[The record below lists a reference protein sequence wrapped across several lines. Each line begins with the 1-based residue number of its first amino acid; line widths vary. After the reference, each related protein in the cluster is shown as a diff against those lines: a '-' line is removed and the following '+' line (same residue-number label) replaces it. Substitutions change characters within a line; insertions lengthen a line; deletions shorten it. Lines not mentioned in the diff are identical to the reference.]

1 MPRNVFKFSYEK
13 GGIENAQNIEEY
25 RNFVKDY
32 INTRASSGQFVNCK
46 ILEVRD
52 YDFIGEKV

>member
-46 ILEVRD
+46 IYGD
-52 YDFIGEKV
+52 